1 VPVPFVDTNE
11 MDWVPLSEGI
21 SFKPL
26 TFFRDGGGYQL
37 LLRVEPG
44 TVIPRHRHTGEVHA
58 FNLSGRR
65 VLLDTGDEIG
75 PGAYVH
81 EPVGNHDTWMA
92 VGDVACIVHI
102 EANGRVEYLDDA
114 GHVVRHTDAHTARAE
129 YLTWCKSTGREPHRA
144 LR

>member
-1 VPVPFVDTNE
+1 MPVPFVDTHE

-26 TFFRDGGGYQL
+26 SFFPDGSGYQL

-44 TVIPRHRHTGEVHA
+44 TVIPRHRHTGEIHA

-75 PGAYVH
+75 PGTYVH
-81 EPVGNHDTWMA
+81 EPVGNNDTWMA
-92 VGDVACIVHI
+92 VGDEACIVHL

-114 GHVVRHTDAHTARAE
+114 GNVVRHTDAHTAQAE
-129 YLTWCKSTGREPHRA
+129 YLAWCRSTGRDSHPA